1 MSKPRLGEVVHI
13 RLDPQDCMAVAD
25 MMRVTGQYIPRMTL
39 GVAVSTL
46 FRAQI
51 DVWRREGRIPIR
63 DGFDYFDIMKPF
75 GLSSRGNKALMAE
88 QLSIGRESHNA
99 APCISKEAY
108 DQICAKL
115 SRGEDMTPEEY
126 KDFTAYQAKLL

>member
-1 MSKPRLGEVVHI
+1 MSKKRTGEVVHI

-63 DGFDYFDIMKPF
+63 DGFDYFDVMKPF
-75 GLSSRGNKALMAE
+75 GLSSRGNKSLMAE
-88 QLSIGRESHNA
+88 QLSIGREVHNA
-99 APCISKEAY
+99 TPCISKDAYEA
-108 DQICAKL
+108 ICAKM
-115 SRGEDMTPEEY
+115 SRHEDITAQEQEELCV
-126 KDFTAYQAKLL
+126 YQAKIL